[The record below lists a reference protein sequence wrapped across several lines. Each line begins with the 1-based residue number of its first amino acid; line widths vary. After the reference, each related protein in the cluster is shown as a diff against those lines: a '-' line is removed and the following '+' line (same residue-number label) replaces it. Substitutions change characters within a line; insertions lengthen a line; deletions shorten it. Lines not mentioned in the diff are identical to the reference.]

1 MRARLTCLDGR
12 PSANRTQPSHVPL
25 DRRDPARASRIRT
38 SAAMP
43 QTRTPTLS
51 RVRPSTHTSD
61 PIARRSVGTK
71 PTKPHTEP
79 PLSTRSIPTALALLV
94 GPPASISHI
103 LSCASDKTGT
113 PPETSSARV
122 LERWAAADRW
132 HLEHASI
139 PAPMGSL
146 TSSFI
151 PAGRLRNHP
160 FPSRF
165 IVSDRSSPSRVR
177 FAASR
182 PGLLRA
188 DPKDALLTRGRGGVG
203 PCGRQRSDPATDR
216 AGRVRS
222 RPRGRL
228 DEVVDAEVVLSRVLE
243 DGEALAVLPLLLS
256 PQKLSASLQ
265 S

>member
-79 PLSTRSIPTALALLV
+79 PLSTRPIPTALALLV

-122 LERWAAADRW
+122 LERWAAADPGISHEGPTPKQEIKAIRDAMKQKDREF
-132 HLEHASI
+132 LAPYGGFGPAMKRLAALYKMPKAKVTEGVSI
-139 PAPMGSL
+139 DDYSTWRA
-146 TSSFI
+146 
-151 PAGRLRNHP
+151 
-160 FPSRF
+160 
-165 IVSDRSSPSRVR
+165 VR
-177 FAASR
+177 FAER
-182 PGLLRA
+182 E
-188 DPKDALLTRGRGGVG
+188 GRIISE
-203 PCGRQRSDPATDR
+203 C
-216 AGRVRS
+216 AGC
-222 RPRGRL
+222 
-228 DEVVDAEVVLSRVLE
+228 
-243 DGEALAVLPLLLS
+243 
-256 PQKLSASLQ
+256 Q
-265 S
+265 ST